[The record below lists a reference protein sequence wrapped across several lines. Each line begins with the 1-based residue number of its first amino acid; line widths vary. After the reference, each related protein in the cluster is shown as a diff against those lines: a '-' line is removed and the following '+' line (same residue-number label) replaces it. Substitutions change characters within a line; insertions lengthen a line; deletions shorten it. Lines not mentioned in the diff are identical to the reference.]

1 MRKRTKHIS
10 EQDVQRVL
18 QPKLDD
24 LKDIAIIQLSQNKIE
39 MFGKYLVIKVNDQYK
54 VHRKTDDAE
63 HRFRNSKAAAAW
75 CILDKS
81 NKVVEANRLLELDRK
96 ISSLEVEQSIY
107 ETISTKDTTRNAIRQ
122 GKLSETR
129 LRIRLNRKEIDKYI
143 TIAHQWQT
151 RGYNNGTIRTSN

>member
-1 MRKRTKHIS
+1 MRKRKKHVS

-18 QPKLDD
+18 QPKLDA
-24 LKDIAIIQLSQNKIE
+24 LKDVAILQLSQNEIE
-39 MFGKYLVIKVNDQYK
+39 MFGKYSVIKTKDLHK
-54 VHRKTDDAE
+54 VKRKTDDTVRE
-63 HRFRNSKAAAAW
+63 FRNSKAAAAW
-75 CILDKS
+75 CILDKT
-81 NKVVEANRLLELDRK
+81 NKVVEANRLLELDHR

-107 ETISTKDTTRNAIRQ
+107 ETISTKDTVRNAIRQ